1 MKVLHY
7 SNVEDFCDTAILRY
21 DDEFKRDENNMVGI
35 IVYYEDMKIILAKM
49 IEAGYTIDMIDRLC
63 DSTYDGYCD
72 EYMLTLWENSI
83 YLHRIYDEEQA
94 TYCYTGCT
102 VLYVLGDVNSRAL
115 EKADYI
121 VGYEVDIDD
130 EECDSISHCDGDCAC
145 CDYYESEM
153 EENDSD
159 DEMHVIT
166 ISHSD
171 EDGFSQVSVCA
182 DSKDLA
188 YKYADRIVDLWTK

>member
-35 IVYYEDMKIILAKM
+35 IAYYEDMKVILVKM

-130 EECDSISHCDGDCAC
+130 EECDGISHCDGDCAC

-153 EENDSD
+153 EENNSD
-159 DEMHVIT
+159 DGMHVIT

-182 DSKDLA
+182 DSKNLA

>member
-1 MKVLHY
+1 MTVLHY

-35 IVYYEDMKIILAKM
+35 IAYYEDMKIILAKM

-83 YLHRIYDEEQA
+83 YLHRIYDGEQA

-115 EKADYI
+115 EKADYT

>member
-21 DDEFKRDENNMVGI
+21 DDEFKRDNDNIVGI
-35 IVYYEDMKIILAKM
+35 IAYYEDMKIILAKM
-49 IEAGYTIDMIDRLC
+49 VEVGYEIDMLDRLC

-72 EYMLTLWENSI
+72 EYILTLWENSI
-83 YLHRIYDEEQA
+83 SVYRIYDEEKNI
-94 TYCYTGCT
+94 YYYTECT

-115 EKADYI
+115 EKTDYT

-130 EECDSISHCDGDCAC
+130 EECEGLPHCDGDCAC
-145 CDYYESEM
+145 CDYYESEV
-153 EENDSD
+153 EQNDSD
-159 DEMHVIT
+159 DGMHVIT

-188 YKYADRIVDLWTK
+188 YKYADKIVDLWTK

>member
-35 IVYYEDMKIILAKM
+35 IAYYEDMKIILAKM

>member
-21 DDEFKRDENNMVGI
+21 DDEFKRDNDNIVGI
-35 IVYYEDMKIILAKM
+35 IAYYEDMKVILAKM
-49 IEAGYTIDMIDRLC
+49 VEAGYEIDMLDRLC

-72 EYMLTLWENSI
+72 EYILTLWENSI
-83 YLHRIYDEEQA
+83 SVYRIYDEEKDI
-94 TYCYTGCT
+94 YYYTECT

-115 EKADYI
+115 EKTDYT

-130 EECDSISHCDGDCAC
+130 EECDGLPHCDGDCAC
-145 CDYYESEM
+145 CDYYESEV
-153 EENDSD
+153 EQNDSD

-166 ISHSD
+166 IAHSD

-188 YKYADRIVDLWTK
+188 YKYADKIVDLWTK

>member
-1 MKVLHY
+1 MTVLHY

-35 IVYYEDMKIILAKM
+35 IAYYEDMKIILAKM

-94 TYCYTGCT
+94 TYCYTECT

-130 EECDSISHCDGDCAC
+130 EECDGISHCDGDCAC

>member
-35 IVYYEDMKIILAKM
+35 IAYYEDMKIILAKM

-83 YLHRIYDEEQA
+83 SIDRIYDEEQA

-115 EKADYI
+115 EKADYT

-130 EECDSISHCDGDCAC
+130 EECDGISHCDGDCAC

-153 EENDSD
+153 GENDSD
-159 DEMHVIT
+159 DGMHVIT

-188 YKYADRIVDLWTK
+188 YKYADRIVDLWIK

>member
-35 IVYYEDMKIILAKM
+35 IAYYEDMKIILAKM

-83 YLHRIYDEEQA
+83 SIDRIYDEEQVI
-94 TYCYTGCT
+94 YCYTGCT

-115 EKADYI
+115 EKADYT

-153 EENDSD
+153 EENNSD
-159 DEMHVIT
+159 DGMHVIT

>member
-1 MKVLHY
+1 MKVVHY

-35 IVYYEDMKIILAKM
+35 IAYYEDMKIILAKM
-49 IEAGYTIDMIDRLC
+49 IEAGFEIDTIERLC

-72 EYMLTLWENSI
+72 EYMITLWKNSI
-83 YLHRIYDEEQA
+83 FVHRIYDEEQA
-94 TYCYTGCT
+94 TYCYTECT

-115 EKADYI
+115 EKADYT

-130 EECDSISHCDGDCAC
+130 EECDDVPHCDGDCAC

-153 EENDSD
+153 EENNSD
-159 DEMHVIT
+159 DGMHVIT

-171 EDGFSQVSVCA
+171 EDGFSQISVCA

>member
-35 IVYYEDMKIILAKM
+35 IAYYEDMKIILAKM

-83 YLHRIYDEEQA
+83 SIDRIYDEEQA

-115 EKADYI
+115 EKADYT

-130 EECDSISHCDGDCAC
+130 EECDSISHCNGDCAC

-153 EENDSD
+153 EENNSD
-159 DEMHVIT
+159 DGMHVIT

>member
-35 IVYYEDMKIILAKM
+35 IAYYEDMKVILVKM

-130 EECDSISHCDGDCAC
+130 EECDGISHCDGDCAC

-153 EENDSD
+153 EENNSD
-159 DEMHVIT
+159 DGMHIIT

>member
-35 IVYYEDMKIILAKM
+35 IAYYEDMKIILAKM

-102 VLYVLGDVNSRAL
+102 VLYVLSDVNSRAL

-130 EECDSISHCDGDCAC
+130 EECGGISHCDGDCAC

>member
-1 MKVLHY
+1 MTVLHY

-21 DDEFKRDENNMVGI
+21 DDEFKRDGNNMVGI
-35 IVYYEDMKIILAKM
+35 IAYYEDMKIILAKM

-83 YLHRIYDEEQA
+83 YLHRIYDGEQA

-115 EKADYI
+115 EKADYT
-121 VGYEVDIDD
+121 VGY
-130 EECDSISHCDGDCAC
+130 
-145 CDYYESEM
+145 YYESEM

>member
-35 IVYYEDMKIILAKM
+35 IAYYEDMKIILAKM

-63 DSTYDGYCD
+63 DSMYDGYCD

-94 TYCYTGCT
+94 TYYYTGCT

-130 EECDSISHCDGDCAC
+130 EECDGISHCDGDCAC

>member
-1 MKVLHY
+1 MKVVHY

-35 IVYYEDMKIILAKM
+35 IAYYEDMKVILVKM

-102 VLYVLGDVNSRAL
+102 VLYVLGDVNPRAL

-130 EECDSISHCDGDCAC
+130 EECDGISHCDGDCAC

-153 EENDSD
+153 EENNSD
-159 DEMHVIT
+159 DGMHIIT

-182 DSKDLA
+182 DTKDLA
-188 YKYADRIVDLWTK
+188 YKYADKIVDLWTK

>member
-35 IVYYEDMKIILAKM
+35 IAYYEDMKIILAKM

-102 VLYVLGDVNSRAL
+102 VLYVLSDVNSRAL

-130 EECDSISHCDGDCAC
+130 EECGGISHCDGDCAC

-159 DEMHVIT
+159 DGMHVIT
-166 ISHSD
+166 ISHSE